1 MALKVIGSGFG
12 RTGTMSLKHALE
24 HLGMPCYHMV
34 ECLPKGPAHWKL
46 WEQARAGAP
55 NWEEIFKGFSATV
68 DFPASTSFKVLAD
81 YYPDAK
87 VVHTVRDPE
96 KWFDSTQATIF
107 QPKWIEYLKSSEAG
121 PYMDA
126 CIDSYF
132 DNRMH
137 DRDYLIKRFYEHT
150 EVVKSAIAPERL
162 LVFEAAQGW
171 EPLCAFLQLP
181 VPSEPFPHI
190 NESDAVRN
198 LIDSVIAEGFQ
209 QVLGYEG

>member
-1 MALKVIGSGFG
+1 MALQVVGSGFG

-34 ECLPKGPAHWKL
+34 ECFPKGPTHWEL
-46 WEQARAGAP
+46 WEQVHSGTPDWDA
-55 NWEEIFKGFSATV
+55 IFQGFSATV
-68 DFPASTSFKVLAD
+68 DFPASTSFEALAHH
-81 YYPDAK
+81 YPNAK
-87 VVHTVRDPE
+87 VVHTVRDPQ

-107 QPKWIEYLKSSEAG
+107 QPKWIEYLQNSEAG
-121 PYMDA
+121 AYMDA

-137 DRDYLIKRFYEHT
+137 DRDHLIKRFNEHT
-150 EVVKSAIAPERL
+150 EAVKAAIPPERL
-162 LVFEAAQGW
+162 LVFEVAQGW
-171 EPLCAFLQLP
+171 EPLCEFLQLP

-190 NESDAVRN
+190 NESDAVRG
-198 LIDSVIAEGFQ
+198 LIDAVMAEGFQ